1 MKAQAMLHSTF
12 PRSSTASL
20 SARRLAL
27 CAALLLGLS
36 ACGGGAV
43 DPESPVQSLEA
54 PRVHAAAAK
63 GSDSQPG
70 STATSPKASAP
81 LVSPVGNA
89 FFTRFGDADGAW
101 MDYDSASL
109 RDWSDPSTVVSTW
122 VRIAQAG
129 KLSIALKASLPQG
142 GASTIKLSVNGK
154 SVPVRVNANAA
165 AAGSLA
171 SFDIGA
177 PGYVRIDLQGL
188 SRSGPEY
195 AQLKGLELGGTAAVG
210 AVYANDAENYY
221 WSRRGP
227 SVHLGF
233 TTPAN
238 TEYFYSELTVPKG
251 EDTLGSYF
259 MTNGFNEGYMGVQV
273 NGPDERW
280 VLFSVWDPAV
290 GSTTLLRKGPDV
302 ITNGFGGEGTG
313 GQSHLVFPWVA
324 GNTYKF
330 ITRVRPDG
338 QGATDY
344 SAWFYAPELGQWRFI
359 ATWHRPSTSTWLK
372 GAYSFLENFYDENG
386 FAGRRA
392 LYGQQWAVSNTGIW
406 TELNKAR
413 FTVDAT
419 GANKQR
425 LDFAGGLDASGQFY
439 LRNGGF
445 FNETVT
451 PNQSFTRPLT
461 GRQPQVN
468 LQTLP

>member
-1 MKAQAMLHSTF
+1 MFDLRIQRPTRVLGQ
-12 PRSSTASL
+12 
-20 SARRLAL
+20 LAL
-27 CAALLLGLS
+27 SLGLLALAS
-36 ACGGGAV
+36 VAASV
-43 DPESPVQSLEA
+43 QAASSSPAATVAKA
-54 PRVHAAAAK
+54 P
-63 GSDSQPG
+63 
-70 STATSPKASAP
+70 AP
-81 LVSPVGNA
+81 VVSPVGNA
-89 FFTRFGDADGAW
+89 FFTRFGDNDGAW
-101 MDYDSASL
+101 MDYDSRTL
-109 RDWSDPSTVVSTW
+109 RDWSDPSTVISSW
-122 VRIAQAG
+122 VRVAQPG
-129 KLSIALKASLPQG
+129 KLSVALKASLPQG
-142 GASTIKLSVNGK
+142 GASTLRLSVNGK
-154 SVPVRVNANAA
+154 SVPIKLSAVPGPVA
-165 AAGSLA
+165 SLA
-171 SFDIGA
+171 SFDIA
-177 PGYVRIDLQGL
+177 QAGYVRIDLQGV
-188 SRSGPEY
+188 SRTGPEF
-195 AQLKGLELGGTAAVG
+195 AVVSGLELGGTAAPG
-210 AVYANDAENYY
+210 LVYANDAENYY

-238 TEYFYSELTVPKG
+238 TEYFYSELTVPTG

-273 NGPDERW
+273 NGPNERW

-330 ITRVRPDG
+330 ITRARPDG

-344 SAWFYAPELGQWRFI
+344 SAWFFAPELGQWRFI
-359 ATWHRPSTSTWLK
+359 ATWHRPNTNTWLK

-392 LYGQQWAVSNTGIW
+392 LYGQQWAVSSTGVW

-419 GANKQR
+419 GAAKQR
-425 LDFAGGLDASGQFY
+425 MDFAGGLDASGKFY

-445 FNETVT
+445 FNETV
-451 PNQSFTRPLT
+451 PANQNFTRPLT
-461 GRQPQVN
+461 GMQPQVQLN
-468 LQTLP
+468 TLP